1 MTTSRLQKCAAYPLF
16 SKLNEITS
24 VLQMSVT
31 NQQEIIKKIFPLK
44 LKNKAVCTRF
54 SDQVILNTVS
64 SKFRFAVC
72 KCWFWNP
79 SAVIFS
85 KFYRPTVLNFNMN
98 KRQNLILVLRNL
110 VLNVFVT
117 QQIMIHSPLAY
128 RVISKMYKQGKTTST
143 A

>member
-1 MTTSRLQKCAAYPLF
+1 
-16 SKLNEITS
+16 
-24 VLQMSVT
+24 
-31 NQQEIIKKIFPLK
+31 
-44 LKNKAVCTRF
+44 
-54 SDQVILNTVS
+54 
-64 SKFRFAVC
+64 
-72 KCWFWNP
+72 
-79 SAVIFS
+79 
-85 KFYRPTVLNFNMN
+85 MN